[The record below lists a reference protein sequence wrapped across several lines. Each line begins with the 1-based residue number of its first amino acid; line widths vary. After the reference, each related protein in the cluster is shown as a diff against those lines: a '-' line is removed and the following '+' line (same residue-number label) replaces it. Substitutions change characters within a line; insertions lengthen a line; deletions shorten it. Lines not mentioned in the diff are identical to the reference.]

1 MTTQAMT
8 FWIEFFIAAREAPE
22 TDEGMPLPL
31 PDGPL
36 MQAAPLEADAVQL
49 PDEDGTHDN
58 QQQQQM
64 EAADG

>member
-1 MTTQAMT
+1 MTTHAMT

-36 MQAAPLEADAVQL
+36 MQAAAPPEADAIQL
-49 PDEDGTHDN
+49 PDEDATHNN
-58 QQQQQM
+58 QQH
-64 EAADG
+64 ELVDA